1 MAELLFKKGLE
12 ESLPIAS
19 ERTEGVFYVT
29 EDTKKIVLGEAV
41 WEDTNKVK
49 EEIYSE
55 IIKDE
60 KVTAAAL
67 TELKEKKQ
75 NKLIAGKNIT
85 IENDVISVDADFDSS
100 NFKINENYQTV
111 EYPDTE
117 NEDVV
122 FESIEVGQELGDA
135 INTLEKNLVTLVAAT
150 IENEEIISTTLT
162 QFDQEKVD
170 YQTFDNAIEELNDK
184 ISNFDNT
191 EGLDEALSEIREE
204 VTNINNVIDTKLDI
218 EAFSEAMAS
227 FEEDFET
234 IDETVSNALTELH
247 ETVVDMT
254 EIVEGKADVDH
265 NHDDLYI
272 TEEVLESKGYITA
285 DDVEAPDLSGLA
297 TEEYVDNKVAA
308 LVNGAPETLD
318 TLDEL
323 AAALKDNADI
333 VTVLNDAISAKADKT
348 ELNDYSL
355 TSHTHEEFTVID
367 ITVANALTSL
377 QEAVEDINT
386 VVEELNNKAD
396 ISDIPSLDGY
406 ATESW
411 VEGKKY
417 LTEHQDISHL
427 ATKAELSGYAESS
440 HTHSEFITLQNNID
454 NKQDK
459 INDLEAIINGAAKG
473 ATALQSIPEE
483 YVTDAE
489 LTAKGY
495 LTEHQ
500 SLNHLATKDELSGYS
515 VTSHTHS
522 QYLQSSDLS
531 DYAKKSEVP
540 SIAGLADK
548 TYVDNKVAALVSGA
562 PETLDTLDELAAALK
577 DNADIV
583 TVLENSIASKADKS
597 ELSGYS
603 VTSHTHSQYLT
614 EHQDISGKQDVIND
628 LETIRSGAA
637 KGATALQSVPSEYV
651 TESELAAKG
660 YLTEHQDISDL
671 ATKDELSDKQDEISD
686 LATIRSNAF
695 SGATAYGWGNH
706 ATVGYLTSVPS
717 EYVTE
722 TELNGKGYLTSV
734 PSEYVTETELSN
746 ALNGYVNTTDYN
758 RFQTDVTTQLN
769 TKANAFDLE
778 QVATTGSYNDLKD
791 KPSIPS
797 EVTESTVTNW
807 GFTKNT
813 GTYSKPNG
821 GIPKSDLASSVQTSL
836 GKADTALQ
844 EVPDE
849 YVKEVDLNET
859 LKDFSRTGHT
869 HEQYLTAHQ
878 DISGKQDV
886 IEDLDDIRSGAEKGA
901 TAYSWGNHADAGYVK
916 SASLEA
922 TLTDYVKVND
932 SDYAN
937 KSEVEEMINNAI
949 TNVLNT
955 EL

>member
-184 ISNFDNT
+184 ISNFDGT

-204 VTNINNVIDTKLDI
+204 ITNINNVIDTKLDI

-333 VTVLNDAISAKADKT
+333 VTVLNDAISAKADKS

-386 VVEELNNKAD
+386 VVDELNNKAD

-406 ATESW
+406 ATEEWVSGQGYLTASDIKIDVSDKQDVIEDLDEIRSGAAKGATALQSVPEEYVTEDELSGYSVTSHTHEEFTVIDQTVSNALTTLQETVDDINEIITDLDNKADKSEIPSLDGYATQSW
-411 VEGKKY
+411 VEDKGYITAADINVDVSDKQDVISDLDEIRSGAAKGATALQSVPEEYITETELNGKGY
-417 LTEHQDISHL
+417 LTEHQDISNL
-427 ATKAELSGYAESS
+427 ATKKELSGYAESS

-473 ATALQSIPEE
+473 ATALQ
-483 YVTDAE
+483 
-489 LTAKGY
+489 
-495 LTEHQ
+495 
-500 SLNHLATKDELSGYS
+500 
-515 VTSHTHS
+515 
-522 QYLQSSDLS
+522 
-531 DYAKKSEVP
+531 EVP
-540 SIAGLADK
+540 AG
-548 TYVDNKVAALVSGA
+548 
-562 PETLDTLDELAAALK
+562 
-577 DNADIV
+577 
-583 TVLENSIASKADKS
+583 
-597 ELSGYS
+597 
-603 VTSHTHSQYLT
+603 
-614 EHQDISGKQDVIND
+614 
-628 LETIRSGAA
+628 
-637 KGATALQSVPSEYV
+637 YV
-651 TESELAAKG
+651 TETELNDKG
-660 YLTEHQDISDL
+660 YLTEHQDISNL
-671 ATKDELSDKQDEISD
+671 ATKDELSGYTTDAEFTSLSEVVNTKSNEGHTHPDYAVKTE
-686 LATIRSNAF
+686 LAT
-695 SGATAYGWGNH
+695 
-706 ATVGYLTSVPS
+706 
-717 EYVTE
+717 
-722 TELNGKGYLTSV
+722 
-734 PSEYVTETELSN
+734 
-746 ALNGYVNTTDYN
+746 
-758 RFQTDVTTQLN
+758 
-769 TKANAFDLE
+769 
-778 QVATTGSYNDLKD
+778 VATTGDYNHLSN
-791 KPSIPS
+791 KPTIPS
-797 EVTESTVTNW
+797 EVTESTVSGW
-807 GFTKNT
+807 GFTKTT

-821 GIPKSDLASSVQTSL
+821 GIPKNDLSSDVQTSL

-844 EVPDE
+844 SVPEE
-849 YVKEVDLNET
+849 YVTESELNGKNYAT
-859 LKDFSRTGHT
+859 TS
-869 HEQYLTAHQ
+869 QVN
-878 DISGKQDV
+878 SKQDT
-886 IEDLDDIRSGAEKGA
+886 ISDLESIRTNASNGA
-901 TAYSWGNHADAGYVK
+901 TAFGWGNHANAGYVTNN
-916 SASLEA
+916 SLEA
-922 TLTDYVKVND
+922 TLIDYVKVND
-932 SDYAN
+932 IASNDDIDGLF
-937 KSEVEEMINNAI
+937 K
-949 TNVLNT
+949 
-955 EL
+955 